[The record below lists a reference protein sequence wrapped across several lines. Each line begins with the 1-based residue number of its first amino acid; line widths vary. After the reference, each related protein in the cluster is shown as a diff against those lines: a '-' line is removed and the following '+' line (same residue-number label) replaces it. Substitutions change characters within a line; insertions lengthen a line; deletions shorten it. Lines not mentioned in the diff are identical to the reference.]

1 MFELKNKRIII
12 TGASSGIGKQ
22 LCFELA
28 EYNPHLILMARN
40 LEALEQVRSELI
52 SANPD
57 LSEPIIISCDISNE
71 TVVKNALKQLS
82 LEKHPI
88 DILINNAGIGIY
100 GPIKNTA
107 PQDFQ
112 QIMNVNFLGAV
123 NLTYHTLPHFPENRP
138 GMIVFVSSIAAFYGM
153 PCYAAYSASK
163 AALRSFSQTL
173 RAELGNTKISVLHV
187 APDYTQTRFFRNEKF
202 LPGAHLRHDKM
213 AKADDVARQIVQ
225 QMKRNKAE
233 VALSLRGK
241 LIGKVQALF
250 PGFVRA
256 YFRRRAGKLLKI

>member
-28 EYNPHLILMARN
+28 KYNPRLILMARN
-40 LEALEQVRSELI
+40 FEALDQVRDELI
-52 SANPD
+52 SANPGLD
-57 LSEPIIISCDISNE
+57 EPIIISCDISNE
-71 TVVKNALKQLS
+71 MAVKNAIKQLS
-82 LEKHPI
+82 SEKQPI

-100 GPIKNTA
+100 GPIKNTV
-107 PQDFQ
+107 PQDFKQ
-112 QIMNVNFLGAV
+112 LLDINFLGAV
-123 NLTYHTLPHFPENRP
+123 NLTYHTLPHFPEYSP
-138 GMIVFVSSIAAFYGM
+138 GMIVFISSIAALYGM

-173 RAELGNTKISVLHV
+173 RAELVHTKISVLHV
-187 APDYTQTRFFRNEKF
+187 APDYTQTHFFRNEKF

-213 AKADDVARQIVQ
+213 ATAEDVARQIIQ
-225 QMKRNKAE
+225 LIRKNKTE

-241 LIGKVQALF
+241 LIGKVAALS
-250 PGFVRA
+250 PGFARA
-256 YFRRRAGKLLKI
+256 YFRRRARKLLII

>member
-12 TGASSGIGKQ
+12 TGASSGIGEQ

-28 EYNPHLILMARN
+28 KYDPNLILMARN
-40 LEALEQVRSELI
+40 IEALEQVRNDLI
-52 SANPD
+52 SANPQ
-57 LSEPIIISCDISNE
+57 LSEPIIISCDISSE
-71 TVVKNALKQLS
+71 AAVKNAIKQLS
-82 LEKHPI
+82 PEKATI

-100 GPIKNTA
+100 GPIKNTV
-107 PQDFQ
+107 PQDFK
-112 QIMNVNFLGAV
+112 QILDINFLGAV

-138 GMIVFVSSIAAFYGM
+138 GMIVFVSSIAALYGM
-153 PCYAAYSASK
+153 PCYSAYSASK

-173 RAELGNTKISVLHV
+173 RAELGQSKISVLHV

-213 AKADDVARQIVQ
+213 AKAEDVARQIVQ
-225 QMKRNKAE
+225 QMRRNKTE

-241 LIGKVQALF
+241 LIGKVAALS
-250 PGFVRA
+250 PGVVRA

>member
-1 MFELKNKRIII
+1 MFDLKNKRIII

-28 EYNPHLILMARN
+28 KYNPNLILMARN
-40 LEALEQVRSELI
+40 LEALEQARNELI
-52 SANPD
+52 SANPQ
-57 LSEPIIISCDISNE
+57 LSEPIIISCDISSE
-71 TVVKNALKQLS
+71 VAVKNALKQLS
-82 LEKHPI
+82 PEKQAI

-100 GPIKNTA
+100 GPIKNTV
-107 PQDFQ
+107 PEDFE
-112 QIMNVNFLGAV
+112 QILDVNFLGAV
-123 NLTYHTLPHFPENRP
+123 NLTYHTLPHFPKNSP
-138 GMIVFVSSIAAFYGM
+138 GMIVFVSSIAALYGM

-173 RAELGNTKISVLHV
+173 RSELGHTKISVLHV

-225 QMKRNKAE
+225 QMKRNNAE

-250 PGFVRA
+250 PAFVRA
-256 YFRRRAGKLLKI
+256 YFRRRASKLLKI

>member
-1 MFELKNKRIII
+1 MFELKYKRIII

-28 EYNPHLILMARN
+28 KYNPSLILMARN
-40 LEALEQVRSELI
+40 LEALEQARNELI
-52 SANPD
+52 SANPQ
-57 LSEPIIISCDISNE
+57 LSEPIIISCDISSE
-71 TVVKNALKQLS
+71 VAVKNALKQLS
-82 LEKHPI
+82 PEKQAI

-100 GPIKNTA
+100 GPIKNTV
-107 PQDFQ
+107 PKDFE
-112 QIMNVNFLGAV
+112 QILDVNFLGAV
-123 NLTYHTLPHFPENRP
+123 NLTYHTLPHFQKNSP
-138 GMIVFVSSIAAFYGM
+138 GMIVFVSSIAALYGM

-173 RAELGNTKISVLHV
+173 RSELGHTKISVLHV

-250 PGFVRA
+250 PAFVRA
-256 YFRRRAGKLLKI
+256 YFRRRASKLLKI